1 MLTLCADLD
10 LALVSIEELQL
21 LLELL
26 PQGLKL
32 CLLGLIKPELEDRE
46 GEGLG
51 TSSSVPTI
59 LPCPSRP
66 GP

>member
-32 CLLGLIKPELEDRE
+32 CLLGLIEPELEDRE
-46 GEGLG
+46 GR
-51 TSSSVPTI
+51 V
-59 LPCPSRP
+59 
-66 GP
+66 

>member
-1 MLTLCADLD
+1 MLTLCANLD

-32 CLLGLIKPELEDRE
+32 CLLGLIKPELENRE
-46 GEGLG
+46 ER
-51 TSSSVPTI
+51 V
-59 LPCPSRP
+59 
-66 GP
+66 

>member
-46 GEGLG
+46 GR
-51 TSSSVPTI
+51 V
-59 LPCPSRP
+59 
-66 GP
+66 